1 MGEIETKSY
10 SQVDLFS
17 WSEFVHIKTLLH
29 LFYALMAANSCGMW
43 PGLKPQN
50 LWLLDTY
57 DP

>member
-50 LWLLDTY
+50 L
-57 DP
+57 